1 MSISGGTERSFYRL
15 SLRYLYD
22 DSTLQYGNNNNNR
35 YNFRLNNTFKLV
47 DNLTLESSISYSR
60 QEQVAP
66 SMIGSVLTVSVPMPG
81 LPLASLNGKSYAWGT
96 WGSPVAKVSEGGDNR
111 LSGST
116 FNVSETLS
124 WVATD
129 WLTAS
134 VNLGYNTNIA
144 SRNQTE
150 NAITYYNYV
159 GDTQVLVDPT
169 QENSYYKQTSSQTDF
184 YSATGF

>member
-1 MSISGGTERSFYRL
+1 M
-15 SLRYLYD
+15 
-22 DSTLQYGNNNNNR
+22 
-35 YNFRLNNTFKLV
+35 
-47 DNLTLESSISYSR
+47 
-60 QEQVAP
+60 
-66 SMIGSVLTVSVPMPG
+66 
-81 LPLASLNGKSYAWGT
+81 
-96 WGSPVAKVSEGGDNR
+96 
-111 LSGST
+111 SGST

-184 YSATGF
+184 YSATGFLNAH